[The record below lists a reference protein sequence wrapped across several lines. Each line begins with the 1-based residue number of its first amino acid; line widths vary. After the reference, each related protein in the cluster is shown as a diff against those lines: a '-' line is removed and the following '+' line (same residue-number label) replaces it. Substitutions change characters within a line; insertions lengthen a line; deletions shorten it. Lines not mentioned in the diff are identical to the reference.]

1 MGCEK
6 ILLLAGWIFRIV
18 RFTNIKAT
26 ILRSMYTH
34 HHHHQCG
41 FYQHKKRSKRS
52 GEASGGALTG
62 LGRSQEAEKKNE
74 NGPRRSQEARRRE
87 NLGFQDGPMGFQQ
100 IFFHIQCEKI
110 SVEGVRANFIVIF
123 VSPRPSELWVLPA

>member
-1 MGCEK
+1 
-6 ILLLAGWIFRIV
+6 
-18 RFTNIKAT
+18 
-26 ILRSMYTH
+26 MYTH
-34 HHHHQCG
+34 DHHHQCG

-74 NGPRRSQEARRRE
+74 NGPRRSQEAQRRE
-87 NLGFQDGPMGFQQ
+87 NLGFQNRPMDFQQ
-100 IFFHIQCEKI
+100 IFFHSQCEKI
-110 SVEGVRANFIVIF
+110 SVERFWANFIVIF